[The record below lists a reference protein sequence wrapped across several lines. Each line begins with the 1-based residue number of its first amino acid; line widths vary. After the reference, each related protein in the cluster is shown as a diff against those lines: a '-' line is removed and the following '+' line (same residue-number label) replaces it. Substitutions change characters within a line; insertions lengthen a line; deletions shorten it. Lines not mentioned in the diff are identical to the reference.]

1 MPQLKWTM
9 VARGTAVMNESE
21 LATLILRLLSH
32 MAKIFPSRDVDGAI
46 IRQFICYFKTDVQMP
61 LTNIHL

>member
-1 MPQLKWTM
+1 
-9 VARGTAVMNESE
+9 MNESE

>member
-1 MPQLKWTM
+1 M

-46 IRQFICYFKTDVQMP
+46 IRQLDVLYLP
-61 LTNIHL
+61 KSNAFAN

>member
-1 MPQLKWTM
+1 MVITSSQVPQLKWTM

-46 IRQFICYFKTDVQMP
+46 IR
-61 LTNIHL
+61 

>member
-46 IRQFICYFKTDVQMP
+46 IRQLLHFMIFQIKRLNAFV
-61 LTNIHL
+61 N